1 MTVELAFQAIDE
13 GPPLIILH
21 GLLGS
26 KRNWAGIAK
35 TLSAHY
41 HVYCLDLRNHG
52 ESPWADGMDYATMA
66 TDVHEFIKRHAL
78 TAATVIG
85 HSMGGKTAMALSL
98 LHGEAL
104 NALVVVDI
112 APVARNGEDIRGY
125 LDDLLEV
132 PLAAFRDRQK
142 LKSISPKA

>member
-1 MTVELAFQAIDE
+1 
-13 GPPLIILH
+13 
-21 GLLGS
+21 
-26 KRNWAGIAK
+26 
-35 TLSAHY
+35 
-41 HVYCLDLRNHG
+41 
-52 ESPWADGMDYATMA
+52 
-66 TDVHEFIKRHAL
+66 
-78 TAATVIG
+78 
-85 HSMGGKTAMALSL
+85 MGGKTAMALSL